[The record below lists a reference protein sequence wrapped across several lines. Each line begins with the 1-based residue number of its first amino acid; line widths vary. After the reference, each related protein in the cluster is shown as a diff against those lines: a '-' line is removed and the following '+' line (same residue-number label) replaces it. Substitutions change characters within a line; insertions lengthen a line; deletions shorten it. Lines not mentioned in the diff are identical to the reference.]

1 MTNYVLGSISETA
14 EELTK
19 KGIRLSVSNN
29 IKTQL
34 IDIPVDLL
42 NPMDSQ
48 RYAKSDWAKKKL
60 ADRDNNLDW
69 LAFGTLSVALTP
81 EGEYH
86 VFDGC
91 GRWLIAQLY
100 AEQKGI
106 PLSKM
111 KVPCVV
117 FEMTKAQAAF
127 YFAYNQSKGRRSLSK
142 EVIFVSSYY
151 GGDLE
156 AIELADVLKYVGAFV
171 KGDCLRSVPEPVI
184 AGTSQMK
191 FRTIND
197 GYYKIANKDKDMCR
211 LAKDLIYNAFAS
223 ADGNCDSIQQDLYW
237 AVLQSLID
245 NTVLHNGQGLT
256 EFRTWLTKRAEDVT
270 QVQFAKD
277 WKGEAVGLT
286 GNVGISK
293 ILAYNL
299 LKGFKTSKQIS
310 AKIKKA
316 IPNKDPLA

>member
-1 MTNYVLGSISETA
+1 MTNYVVGSISETA
-14 EELTK
+14 ESLTK
-19 KGIRLSVSNN
+19 KGISLSTSNKR
-29 IKTQL
+29 KTKL
-34 IDIPVDLL
+34 MDLSLDLL

-48 RYAKSDWAKKKL
+48 RTAKSDWAKKKL
-60 ADRDNNLDW
+60 LDRNGEVDF

-117 FEMTKAQAAF
+117 FEMTKPEAAF

-151 GGDLE
+151 GGDPE

-171 KGDCLRSVPEPVI
+171 KGDCLRSVPEPVV

-197 GYYKIANKDKDMCR
+197 GYYKIAHKDKDMCR

-223 ADGNCDSIQQDLYW
+223 ADGSCDLIQQDLYW

-245 NTVLHNGQGLT
+245 NVVLNNGPGLT
-256 EFRTWLTKRAEDVT
+256 EFRTWLNKRAEDVT
-270 QVQFAKD
+270 QLQFSAD
-277 WKGEAVGLT
+277 WKGNAVGLT

-299 LKGFKTSKQIS
+299 LKGFKSSKQIS
-310 AKIKKA
+310 AKTKKA